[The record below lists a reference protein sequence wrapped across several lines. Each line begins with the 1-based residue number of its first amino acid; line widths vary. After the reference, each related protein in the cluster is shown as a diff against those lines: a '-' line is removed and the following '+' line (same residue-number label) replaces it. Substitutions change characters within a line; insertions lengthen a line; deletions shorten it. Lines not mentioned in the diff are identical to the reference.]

1 MTRKFRIA
9 LINLGAVVSAVLY
22 FVCGCDYVHNLTV
35 AFPSPLENVDFHS
48 YSTLRWVTAPS
59 QRIKIHLKQQ
69 SDIKQLVDLRVFGD
83 FQPEITDDSAV
94 SQFGKPI
101 QTRTDEF
108 GGTWSRYSTPMG
120 YAEIGVDR
128 RTSLPAD
135 DDGKVSAPGRRSLQA
150 HTDYSFDK
158 VFAPPLLAVLHQAKK
173 ITPRAANRD
182 IDFFNSENRLV
193 LNILIKNGRI
203 SHMELFRHVD
213 R

>member
-1 MTRKFRIA
+1 MTRKSCIA
-9 LINLGAVVSAVLY
+9 LISLGAVVLAVLY
-22 FVCGCDYVHNLTV
+22 FVYGCDYVHNVTV
-35 AFPSPLENVDFHS
+35 SFPSPLENVDFHS

-59 QRIKIHLKQQ
+59 QRIMIHLKQQ

-94 SQFGKPI
+94 AQFGKPI
-101 QTRTDEF
+101 QTRTDDF
-108 GGTWSRYSTPMG
+108 GGTWSRYSTPFG
-120 YAEIGVDR
+120 YVEIGLDR
-128 RTSLPAD
+128 RTSLSAD
-135 DDGKVSAPGRRSLQA
+135 DDGKGPAQGRRSLQA
-150 HTDYSFDK
+150 HTDYPPSK
-158 VFAPPLLAVLHQAKK
+158 VFGSPLLAVLHRAER
-173 ITPRAANRD
+173 ITPRAEDRD